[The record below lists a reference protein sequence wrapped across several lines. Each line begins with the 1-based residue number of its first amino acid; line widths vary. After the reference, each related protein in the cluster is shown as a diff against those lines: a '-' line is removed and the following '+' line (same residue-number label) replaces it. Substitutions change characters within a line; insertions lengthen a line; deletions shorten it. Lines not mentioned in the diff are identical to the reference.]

1 MPTSLPIGT
10 PTNEQTSSSSN
21 WVLVWM
27 LAVIGMLN
35 MADRTSITALFPLLK
50 SGLGFTDVGLGAL
63 GSFFLWSYAL
73 ASPFAGHLG
82 DRFDR
87 SRIVVWSL
95 LAWSFVIAVSGLVN
109 ARWEMLFMRVLLG
122 VVESLFLPAAL
133 ALIAEYQPAKI
144 VGTAMGVLGVGQCLG
159 AIGGTTFGGYIA
171 DHYGWRPS
179 FLALGIGGIFLALP
193 AYFLLPR
200 RKSVSPAEKASAL
213 ASRNRPEVS
222 FVDASIRLLKI
233 PSFLVIAVAGG
244 LTAIG
249 VWIFTNWL
257 PLYFREAFNMS
268 LTNAGFFGATFINV
282 SAAVSMMLGGMASDR
297 AARNGPQYRMLLQ
310 GFLTLAAAPTLLVFL
325 WTKNLSAIVVAVTLN
340 SALINAAA
348 VNMQPLLC
356 DLAGEDKFS
365 IAFGITN
372 MMNCLAGGLGIFVAG
387 LLKATL
393 GLSGDFVGIIGTL
406 IIEVAMLFW
415 GYWAFLKRDIQNASN
430 AALPEPVP
438 APLL

>member
-1 MPTSLPIGT
+1 MIGNPTEERAGA
-10 PTNEQTSSSSN
+10 SSN

-27 LAVIGMLN
+27 LAVIGTLN
-35 MADRTSITALFPLLK
+35 TADRTSITAVFPLLK

-73 ASPFAGHLG
+73 ASPFAGHVG

-87 SRIVVWSL
+87 SRIVLWSL
-95 LAWSFVIAVSGLVN
+95 VGWSLVIALSGVVN
-109 ARWEMLFMRVLLG
+109 ARWELLFMRVLLG

-133 ALIAEYQPAKI
+133 ALIAQYQPSKT

-159 AIGGTTFGGYIA
+159 AIGGTTFGGYLA

-179 FLALGIGGIFLALP
+179 FLALGIAGIVLALP
-193 AYFLLPR
+193 AYFFLPR
-200 RKSVSPAEKASAL
+200 GKSFKPAAKVTVLGPTAPHQL
-213 ASRNRPEVS
+213 S
-222 FVDASIRLLKI
+222 FADASFRLLKI
-233 PSFLVIAVAGG
+233 PSFLVIAAAGG
-244 LTAIG
+244 MTAIG

-268 LTNAGFFGATFINV
+268 LTNAGFFGSTFING
-282 SAAVSMMLGGMASDR
+282 SAALSMMLGGIASDWASR
-297 AARNGPQYRMLLQ
+297 KGPQYRMLLQ
-310 GFLTLAAAPTLLVFL
+310 GFLTLAAAPTLLVFI
-325 WTKNLSAIVVAVTLN
+325 WTRNLPLIVVALTLN

-387 LLKATL
+387 LLKASL
-393 GLSGDFVGIIGTL
+393 GLSGDFVGIVGIL
-406 IIEVAMLFW
+406 IFEALMLFC
-415 GYWAFLKRDIQNASN
+415 GYWMFLKKDIQNAVIAPPAN
-430 AALPEPVP
+430 AAP

>member
-1 MPTSLPIGT
+1 MIGKPTDERAGI
-10 PTNEQTSSSSN
+10 SSN

-35 MADRTSITALFPLLK
+35 TADRTSVTAVFPLLK
-50 SGLGFTDVGLGAL
+50 SGLGFTDVSLGAI

-73 ASPFAGHLG
+73 ASPFAGYLG
-82 DRFDR
+82 DRFNR
-87 SRIVVWSL
+87 SRIVLWSLLVWSL
-95 LAWSFVIAVSGLVN
+95 VMALSGLVN
-109 ARWEMLFMRVLLG
+109 ARWELLFMRVLLG
-122 VVESLFLPAAL
+122 IVESLFLPAAL
-133 ALIAEYQPAKI
+133 ALIAEYQPAKT
-144 VGTAMGVLGVGQCLG
+144 VGTSMGVLGLGQCLG
-159 AIGGTTFGGYIA
+159 AIGGTTFGGFLA

-179 FLALGIGGIFLALP
+179 FLALGIAGILIALP

-200 RKSVSPAEKASAL
+200 KKPAAL
-213 ASRNRPEVS
+213 AGKSEVPETRPRPQLS
-222 FVDASIRLLKI
+222 FMDASIRLLKV
-233 PSFLVIAVAGG
+233 PSFLVISAAGG

-257 PLYFREAFNMS
+257 PLYFKEAFDMS
-268 LTNAGFFGATFINV
+268 LTSAGFFGATFING

-297 AARNGPQYRMLLQ
+297 AARKGPQYRMLLQ
-310 GFLTLAAAPTLLVFL
+310 GFLTLAAAPTLLVFI
-325 WTKNLSAIVVAVTLN
+325 WTRSLPAIVVALTLN

-387 LLKATL
+387 LLKASL
-393 GLSGDFVGIIGTL
+393 GLKGDFVGIVGIL
-406 IIEVAMLFW
+406 IIEALMLFC
-415 GYWAFLKRDIQNASN
+415 GYWMFLKKDIQNSSVAV
-430 AALPEPVP
+430 AREVAP
-438 APLL
+438 APSL